1 MMNMSILVIL
11 PVLIFSVIIHENA
24 HGLMALALG
33 DKTAKNAGRLSL
45 NPLKH
50 ADPFGSLILPIM
62 SRILFGWPIG
72 YAKPV
77 PINPHYFKNQRVGML
92 LTALAGPVSNL
103 ILAFAAAFLLKT
115 GITLGGLLEAAIIIN
130 AVLAIFNLMPV
141 PPLDGSKVLAG
152 VIPGRWL
159 GSYYRLERYGII
171 IIFILVFMFPGALSS
186 VLVFFIRPLFAL
198 MGV

>member
-1 MMNMSILVIL
+1 
-11 PVLIFSVIIHENA
+11 
-24 HGLMALALG
+24 MALALG

-50 ADPFGSLILPIM
+50 ADPFGSLILPLI
-62 SRILFGWPIG
+62 SSQIFGWPVG

-77 PINPHYFKNQRVGML
+77 PINPLYFKNQRMGML

-103 ILAFAAAFLLKT
+103 FLAFVAAFLLKA
-115 GITLGGLLEAAIIIN
+115 GLPLTSFLEAAILIN
-130 AVLAIFNLMPV
+130 TVLAIFNLIPM

-152 VIPGRWL
+152 FIPRRWL
-159 GSYYRLERYGII
+159 AGYYRLERYGII
-171 IIFILVFMFPGALSS
+171 VIFVLIFMFPGLLSR
-186 VLVFFIRPLFAL
+186 VLVFFMRPLFYL